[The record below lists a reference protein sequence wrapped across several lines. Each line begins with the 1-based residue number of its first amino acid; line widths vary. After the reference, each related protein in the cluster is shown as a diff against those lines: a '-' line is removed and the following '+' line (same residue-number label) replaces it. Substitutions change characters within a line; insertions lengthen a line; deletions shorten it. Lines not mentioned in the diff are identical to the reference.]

1 MEGTALPASSLASA
15 LSLALL
21 LVAAPALGQ
30 VPAEPAPDLPAP
42 AAVPPAVVAAP
53 PPADGRLARLEAE
66 NRRLRDEAQQL
77 QQRLAESPWPRFDEQ
92 QRWFVVGGAT
102 ALASFL
108 LGMLIARGRRRRQ
121 WLN

>member
-42 AAVPPAVVAAP
+42 AASPPAVVAAP
-53 PPADGRLARLEAE
+53 PPADGRLARMEAE

-108 LGMLIARGRRRRQ
+108 LGMLVARGRRRRQ

>member
-42 AAVPPAVVAAP
+42 AAPPAVVAAP

-108 LGMLIARGRRRRQ
+108 LGMLVARGRRRRQ

>member
-42 AAVPPAVVAAP
+42 AAPPAVVAAP

-66 NRRLRDEAQQL
+66 NRLLRDEAQQL

-108 LGMLIARGRRRRQ
+108 LGMLVARGRRRRQ

>member
-42 AAVPPAVVAAP
+42 AAAPPAVVAAP

-108 LGMLIARGRRRRQ
+108 LGMLVARGRRRRQ